1 MTPRAQ
7 VTELAKRL
15 REAAHLQD
23 PLARAAVEMVKLSHE
38 ELKESLVNADGE
50 DMYRM
55 QGAAR
60 HMAKLF
66 RELTVEPP
74 TINKSGAQ

>member
-1 MTPRAQ
+1 
-7 VTELAKRL
+7 
-15 REAAHLQD
+15 
-23 PLARAAVEMVKLSHE
+23 MVKLSHE